1 MQCLADLS
9 LLLSLCLLHL
19 SLCVF
24 SCAYDTAAIDDLCIF
39 HKMSAKESNFSS
51 DQEAAALPPS
61 PSLRQDRETKAAFKG
76 SGMEICIECVAY
88 FRAERWNCF
97 QLTHTLEH
105 ACTALS
111 RIYLEPTT
119 QAAGSSIPRTP
130 PPHCLLLISPPFLTA
145 LRCKNFVCC
154 LILCCEAK
162 VQLNYE
168 FQFYFR
174 ANNNNNWATITS

>member
-9 LLLSLCLLHL
+9 LLLFCASCTCRSVCLVALMTLQQSMIYAFSTRCQQKSRISARTRKQQL
-19 SLCVF
+19 SLSPPLPLF
-24 SCAYDTAAIDDLCIF
+24 SKT
-39 HKMSAKESNFSS
+39 
-51 DQEAAALPPS
+51 
-61 PSLRQDRETKAAFKG
+61 ETKAAFKG

-119 QAAGSSIPRTP
+119 QAAGSSIPPT
-130 PPHCLLLISPPFLTA
+130 HCCLLLISPPFLTA

>member
-1 MQCLADLS
+1 M
-9 LLLSLCLLHL
+9 
-19 SLCVF
+19 F

-39 HKMSAKESNFSS
+39 YKMSAKESNFSS
-51 DQEAAALPPS
+51 DQEEGTPAAPSLSLPPS
-61 PSLRQDRETKAAFKG
+61 FSSARQKAAFKG

-97 QLTHTLEH
+97 QLTHTSEH

-119 QAAGSSIPRTP
+119 QAAGSSIP
-130 PPHCLLLISPPFLTA
+130 LLSPPVSSP

-174 ANNNNNWATITS
+174 ANNNNNNNWATITS

>member
-1 MQCLADLS
+1 MCLVALMTLQQS
-9 LLLSLCLLHL
+9 MIYAFSTKCQQKSRISARTRRKELLQ
-19 SLCVF
+19 F
-24 SCAYDTAAIDDLCIF
+24 
-39 HKMSAKESNFSS
+39 
-51 DQEAAALPPS
+51 S
-61 PSLRQDRETKAAFKG
+61 PSLSLARQKAAFKG

-97 QLTHTLEH
+97 QLTHTSEH

-119 QAAGSSIPRTP
+119 QAAGSSVS
-130 PPHCLLLISPPFLTA
+130 LLSPPDSSP

-174 ANNNNNWATITS
+174 ANNKSNNNKWATITS